1 MLIQNSFLFLYSI
14 FYNKK
19 KMKRTII
26 RLMTILGMTAAIASC
41 GQGGKKQADGQTFD
55 PKSLPAEPVMDIVTD
70 MGTIKVKLYSQT
82 PLHRDNFVK
91 LASEGFYDGVL
102 FHRVINGF
110 MIQTGDPLTK
120 DPSKADLYG
129 TGGPEPAYTIPAEI
143 VPGLTHKKGALAAA
157 RRGDAANPKKE
168 SSGSQFY
175 IVQDPQTCAQ
185 LDGEYTVFG
194 ETIEGFDVIDK
205 IAAVQ
210 TGAKDR
216 PVKDIRIIS
225 IRPEAAAQEAAEADT
240 TAAEAADTTAVQ
252 ADMASAE
259 AEDTSAEEK

>member
-1 MLIQNSFLFLYSI
+1 
-14 FYNKK
+14 
-19 KMKRTII
+19 
-26 RLMTILGMTAAIASC
+26 MTILGMTAAIASC
-41 GQGGKKQADGQTFD
+41 GQGGKKQTDGQTFD
-55 PKSLPAEPVMDIVTD
+55 PKALPAEPVMDIVTD
-70 MGTIKVKLYSQT
+70 LGTIKVKLYSQT

-110 MIQTGDPLTK
+110 MIQTGDPLSK

-129 TGGPEPAYTIPAEI
+129 TGGPGYTIPAEI
-143 VPGLTHKKGALAAA
+143 IPGLVHKKGALAAA

-194 ETIEGFDVIDK
+194 ETLEGFDVIDR

-216 PVKDIRIIS
+216 PVKDVRIIS
-225 IRPEAAAQEAAEADT
+225 IRPEAAAQEAVSADT
-240 TAAEAADTTAVQ
+240 AEGTDV
-252 ADMASAE
+252 AS
-259 AEDTSAEEK
+259 TSAEE